1 MSENIKYTAAE
12 IDAAIKLVLEN
23 YIKTLEIG
31 TVSTAEVSSA
41 SISSSE
47 EDPTVKLL
55 NLVLPNP
62 ETGKSAYDIAV
73 DEGFEGTRAEWL
85 LSLKADTSEF
95 KTDLEAISTDLK
107 SLSALFNAGVFKST
121 SISSLSSPSQLIA
134 AGIYSVAAI
143 TEDFCSEFTDY
154 TVGDFRCLLLST
166 HTTSTSGCR
175 FGNLLIFSPRIS
187 DRFWTIRIWEYT
199 ADKAFCTQVAPKGG
213 IIGQSS
219 LANTEKPWYK
229 VASVTLG
236 TDVTPSSN
244 TDSNLVMHVHKTSYD
259 DDCSCSGML
268 RVRVRTGGD
277 GIITAGIIR
286 WEYKGTGIDVNDFV
300 LAYNSE
306 SPAIAEIWCKIDTY
320 YTGMS
325 FDVIAEGTRT
335 SRDISKW
342 KFYNTWSVG
351 SMEEITSGF
360 TQVVSLEP

>member
-1 MSENIKYTAAE
+1 M
-12 IDAAIKLVLEN
+12 
-23 YIKTLEIG
+23 
-31 TVSTAEVSSA
+31 
-41 SISSSE
+41 
-47 EDPTVKLL
+47 KLL

-62 ETGKSAYDIAV
+62 LTGKSAYDIAV
-73 DEGFEGTRAEWL
+73 EEGFVGTKAEWL
-85 LSLKADTSEF
+85 LSLQADTSEL
-95 KTDLEAISTDLK
+95 KTGLETISTDLK

-154 TVGDFRCLLLST
+154 SVGDFRCLLLSA

-175 FGNLLIFSPRIS
+175 YGNLLIFSPRIS

-213 IIGQSS
+213 IVGQSGTV
-219 LANTEKPWYK
+219 NTLKPWYK

-236 TDVTPSSN
+236 TTETPLTN
-244 TDSNLVMHVHKTSYD
+244 FDSNLIMHVCQTYAD
-259 DDCSCSGML
+259 NDCSCSGML
-268 RVRVRTGGD
+268 RARVRTGSD
-277 GIITAGIIR
+277 GIVSICTLR
-286 WEYKGTGIDVNDFV
+286 WEYKGSGINVNDFV
-300 LAYNSE
+300 LAYNSS
-306 SPAIAEIWCKIDTY
+306 SPAIVELWCNIDFS

-325 FDVIAEGTRT
+325 FDVVAEGTRT